1 MKIITWNC
9 NMAFRRKAGL
19 LAAYQSDIVVVQEC
33 ENPDRLK
40 FDENVPKPTDIVWH
54 GDNVHKGVGVFS
66 YGDYSQKIHKT
77 HNREFKTI
85 IPIEVTG
92 GDNDFL
98 LFAVWANNPL
108 DKKFQYVGQV
118 WKAVHYYEKLLK
130 KPSIWIGD
138 FNSNTIWDKPKR
150 EFNHSALVKFF
161 AKRKIH
167 SAYHQFYNQLHG
179 IEAHPTYF
187 LYKHQ
192 DKPYHLD
199 YCFLSKH
206 FELEHVEIGA
216 YADWCEHSDH
226 KPVIVTCR

>member
-19 LAAYQSDIVVVQEC
+19 LAIHQPDIVVIQEC

-40 FDENVPKPTDIVWH
+40 FAEDVPKPTDIVWS

-66 YGDYSQKIHKT
+66 YGDYRLKIHKT
-77 HNREFKTI
+77 YNREFKTV

-92 GDNDFL
+92 NDADFL

-108 DKKFQYVGQV
+108 DKKFQYVGQI

-138 FNSNTIWDKPKR
+138 FNSNTIWDKPRR
-150 EFNHSALVKFF
+150 EFNHSALVRFF
-161 AKRKIH
+161 ADRKIH

-179 IEAHPTYF
+179 IEEHPTYF
-187 LYKHQ
+187 LYKHE
-192 DKPYHLD
+192 DKHYHLD
-199 YCFLSKH
+199 YCFLSNH
-206 FELEHVEIGA
+206 FELEHVEIGT
-216 YADWCEHSDH
+216 YHDWREHSDH
-226 KPVIVTCR
+226 KPLIITFK